1 MGFKIFSIDEA
12 HFVIK
17 PYLTK
22 GIFLKGSKPTIEIIH
37 TKKRRSV
44 FGALSENE
52 FSSQMTEEKCNAQT
66 YLQFLKSLIRKYG
79 KIVIVIDG
87 AKYHFEKSLV
97 KPFYE
102 KNLHR
107 LKVIQLPAY
116 SPELAP
122 VEQTWKKIKKF
133 LASTPWSTEE
143 QFELKLAET
152 LNSSFFMSKMYQ
164 YYLR

>member
-1 MGFKIFSIDEA
+1 M
-12 HFVIK
+12 
-17 PYLTK
+17 
-22 GIFLKGSKPTIEIIH
+22 KGSNPSIEIIH

-52 FSSQMTEEKCNAQT
+52 FSAQMTEQRCNAQT

-79 KIVIVIDG
+79 KILIVIDG
-87 AKYHFEKSLV
+87 AKYHFEKSIV

-102 KNLHR
+102 KNKHQ
-107 LKVIQLPAY
+107 LKVMQLPAY
-116 SPELAP
+116 SPELSP

-133 LASTPWSTEE
+133 LASTPWSNEE
-143 QFELKLAET
+143 QFEIKLAET
-152 LNSSFFMSKMYQ
+152 LNNPFFMTQMYQ